1 MSFIATIFN
10 FGVDFLK
17 IKQVKPKKKKEL
29 SEGGL
34 CLPML
39 EDKTK
44 TTLQNLAEFF

>member
-1 MSFIATIFN
+1 MSFIATILN

-17 IKQVKPKKKKEL
+17 IKQVKPKKKKES

-44 TTLQNLAEFF
+44 TTL